1 MVTLREI
8 RNKLHSV
15 ENVKKIT
22 QAMEMVAGSRLRRVQ
37 ARTENARPY
46 LQELQLIL
54 NNLLASSD
62 DLSHPLTMA
71 RPVKRVGLVVIGAD
85 KGLCGSYNN
94 NVIGAVNTFLKGLNS
109 QENAKEHEFFLIG
122 HKMVA
127 YFDKPE
133 NTVRRKVVDWG
144 ENITFELIDSLTN
157 ELIGSFLSG
166 QLDEVWLV
174 YTHFQNVM
182 THKALVE
189 KLLPIEIPAS
199 TKVTATSNYIFEPSQ
214 QQIFAAILPRYVLS
228 KLQLAMNEAFT
239 SELAARILAMRA
251 ATKNAD
257 EMANELTLVRNKLR
271 QTGITR
277 ELIEITSG
285 AEASKS
291 LL

>member
-22 QAMEMVAGSRLRRVQ
+22 QAMEMVAGARLRRVQ

-46 LQELQLIL
+46 LMELKLIL

-62 DLSHPLTMA
+62 DLSHPLTTV

-94 NVIGAVNTFLKGLNS
+94 NIIGAVNSFLKGKDY
-109 QENAKEHEFFLIG
+109 KEHEFFLIG

-133 NTVRRKVVDWG
+133 NRVQRKVVDWG
-144 ENITFELIDSLTN
+144 ENITFELINSLTN
-157 ELIGSFLSG
+157 ELIGSFLDG
-166 QLDEVWLV
+166 KLDEVWLV
-174 YTHFQNVM
+174 YTHFLNVM
-182 THKALVE
+182 THKAVVE

-199 TKVTATSNYIFEPSQ
+199 TKEAASSNYIFEPSQ
-214 QQIFAAILPRYVLS
+214 QHIFSAILPRYCLS

-257 EMANELTLVRNKLR
+257 EMANDLTLVRNKLR